1 MYEPIKYCCLLVKLP
16 KTVFLCDDDPDD
28 RLLICAAL
36 TEVAPDISIIKAK
49 DGLDL
54 LEIIEQH
61 NQQKTAL
68 FLLDMNMP
76 RLNGLET
83 IQHIRSMPGF
93 CDTPAIMFSTSS
105 DPELVHRAIFAG
117 INHYI
122 YKPNTFEGFIEL
134 AQFVNTSYL
143 K

>member
-1 MYEPIKYCCLLVKLP
+1 VKLP
-16 KTVFLCDDDPDD
+16 KTIFLCDDDPDD

-36 TEVAPDISIIKAK
+36 TEVAPDISIIEAK

-54 LEIIEQH
+54 LDIIKQY
-61 NQQKTAL
+61 NQQKTIL

-83 IQHIRSMPGF
+83 IQQIRSMPGF

-105 DPELVHRAIFAG
+105 DPELAHRATRAG
-117 INHYI
+117 INHFI
-122 YKPNTFEGFIEL
+122 SKPSTFEGFIEL
-134 AQFVNTSYL
+134 AQFVNTSYF